1 MSGNFLGKPNPQQR
15 LIGTV
20 LRNRY
25 KLLKTLGSGGFGDTY
40 LATDQDLPTHT
51 HCVVKHLKP
60 KDSNPEILVDARR
73 LFETEAKIL
82 HRLGNAHD
90 RIPKLFAFFEE
101 NGEFYLVQEYI
112 DGQDLGKELLPG
124 KRLSESEVTRLLEDI
139 LSVLKVAHENNV
151 IHRDIKPANLMRRK
165 DGRIV
170 LIDFGAVKQIN
181 QLTITANSQTSVTV
195 AIGSPG
201 YMPSEQGI
209 GKPKLASDIYAVGML
224 GIQAL
229 TGIYPKL
236 LPEDSQTGE
245 IVWRNQAQVSHNLAR
260 FLEKMVRYDFRQR
273 YLNAAEA
280 LKELLRMVG
289 GASPAPSAS
298 SHTVQPP
305 PTPVNLS
312 PLPPTEP
319 FFVEPIQPP
328 VAPALPKTPR
338 LTKFT
343 VVTVDKQ
350 GKVTNRSQAQLPM
363 ATEDLGNGITLTMVA
378 IPGGR
383 FLMGSPETEA
393 ERDSDESP
401 QHWVTVPAFYMGQY
415 AVTQAQYQAVMGNN
429 PSHFQGSDRPVE
441 RVSWNDSAEFCHKL
455 SQRTGQNYRLPSEAE
470 WEYACRAGTTT
481 PFHFGETIT
490 LDLANYNGNSSY
502 GKAAKGRYRQETTTV
517 GHFGVANAFGLYD
530 MHGNVWEWCQ
540 DVWHKNYHGAP
551 TDGRAWEKDRDSSRR
566 LLRGGSWYYL
576 AGCCRSANRDRDASV
591 VRGSNFGFR
600 VVRT

>member
-40 LATDQDLPTHT
+40 LATDQDLPTHP

-181 QLTITANSQTSVTV
+181 QLATSANGQTSLTV

-280 LKELLRMVG
+280 LKAFLETVVG
-289 GASPAPSAS
+289 SSPAPSAS

-319 FFVEPIQPP
+319 FFVEPVQPP
-328 VAPALPKTPR
+328 VAPILPKTQR
-338 LTKFT
+338 LAKFT

-393 ERDSDESP
+393 ERDSDENP

-429 PSHFQGSDRPVE
+429 PSRFQGSDRPVE
-441 RVSWNDSAEFCHKL
+441 RVSWNDAVEFCHKL
-455 SQRTGQNYRLPSEAE
+455 SQRTGQRYRLPSEAE

-490 LDLANYNGNSSY
+490 PDLVNYDGNYSY
-502 GKAAKGRYRQETTTV
+502 DKAPIGKYRQETTPV

-551 TDGRAWEKDRDSSRR
+551 TDGRAWESGGDLSSR
-566 LLRGGSWYYL
+566 LLRGGSWGYF
-576 AGCCRSANRDRDASV
+576 ARSCRSASRYRGASGF
-591 VRGSNFGFR
+591 RYNGIGFR
-600 VVRT
+600 VVRA